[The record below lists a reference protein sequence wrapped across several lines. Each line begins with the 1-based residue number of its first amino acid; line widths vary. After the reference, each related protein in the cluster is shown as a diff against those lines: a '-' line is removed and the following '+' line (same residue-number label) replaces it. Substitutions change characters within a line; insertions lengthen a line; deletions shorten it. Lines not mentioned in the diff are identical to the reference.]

1 MPILG
6 GFVRFR
12 EHQWGYQGSNSS
24 VISTPVAATRSMPL
38 SGTPDVNRN
47 VTWSEADQGSVDPI
61 AAPYFGALEITEDL
75 TGVLDYDSLP
85 WYVAAALKSGTTPTG
100 GGTAKTWTQI
110 STSLTRPIAGYITEE
125 FGDDVTVDWYQ
136 FFGGIAESMEISGE
150 GNDAL
155 EVSLGMRF
163 AGFKQTGSTAYP
175 VSGTVPTTA
184 LTVAADPPR
193 VFLADGELFIND
205 TFGTIGTT
213 KITDAL
219 TQFSFQVNNTIDPKF
234 AANGSNTRF
243 QPFDLPIAEREI
255 TLRLQ
260 FHKTAQ
266 TVGTGSESDDWMA
279 SVPTKRYVE
288 LRFTR
293 PSPFITGSTPYS
305 WSLKVPLYYTTREEV
320 DSNGNTNIAL
330 TGTVVY
336 DADLTYAVSSVAVNA
351 LATPSP
357 L

>member
-24 VISTPVAATRSMPL
+24 LISTPVAAVRSMPL
-38 SGTPDVNRN
+38 SGTPDVIRN
-47 VTWSEADQGSVDPI
+47 ATFDEADQGSVDPI
-61 AAPYFGALEITEDL
+61 MAPYFGALDITESL
-75 TGVLDYDSLP
+75 TGRLDYDSLP
-85 WYVAAALKSGTTPTG
+85 WYISAAVKSGTTPTG
-100 GGTAKTWTQI
+100 GGSAKTWTQQAD
-110 STSLTRPIAGYITEE
+110 SLTRPIAGYVTEE

-136 FFGGIAESMEISGE
+136 FFGGIAESLEISGE
-150 GNDAL
+150 GNNAL
-155 EVSLGMRF
+155 EVNLGMRF
-163 AGFKQTGSTAYP
+163 AGFKSTGSTSYP
-175 VSGTVPTTA
+175 VTGTVPTSG
-184 LTVAADPPR
+184 LTVASDPPH

-205 TFGTIGTT
+205 SAAAIGTT
-213 KITDAL
+213 KISDAL
-219 TQFSFQVNNTIDPKF
+219 NAFSWSVNNTIDSKY

-243 QPFDLPIAEREI
+243 QPFDLPIASREV

-260 FHKTAQ
+260 FHKTSA
-266 TVGTGSESDDWMA
+266 TVGTGSESDDWM
-279 SVPTKRYVE
+279 SSTPVKRFVE

-293 PSPFITGSTPYS
+293 PSPFITGTTPYS
-305 WSLKVPLYYTTREEV
+305 WSLRLPLYYTTREEV

-336 DADLTYAVSSVAVNA
+336 DSTLTYAIRSVTVNA

>member
-24 VISTPVAATRSMPL
+24 LISTPVAATRSMPL

-47 VTWSEADQGSVDPI
+47 VTFSDDDQGSVDPI
-61 AAPYFGALEITEDL
+61 SAPYFGALDITESL
-75 TGVLDYDSLP
+75 SGTLDYDSLP
-85 WYVAAALKSGTTPTG
+85 WYVSAALKSGTTPSG
-100 GGTAKTWTQI
+100 GGSAKTWAQVAA
-110 STSLTRPIAGYITEE
+110 SLTRPVAGYITEE

-136 FFGGIAESMEISGE
+136 FFGGIAESLEIAGQ

-155 EVSLGMRF
+155 TVDLGMRF
-163 AGFKQTGSTAYP
+163 AGFKSTGSTAFP
-175 VSGTVPTTA
+175 VTGTVPTA
-184 LTVAADPPR
+184 GLTVAADPPR
-193 VFLADGELFIND
+193 IFLADGELFIND
-205 TFGTIGTT
+205 SAAAIGTT
-213 KITDAL
+213 KISDAL
-219 TQFSFQVNNTIDPKF
+219 TAFTLSVNNTIDQKF

-243 QPFDLPIAEREI
+243 QPFDLPIASREI
-255 TLRLQ
+255 TLAMT
-260 FHKTAQ
+260 FHKTAN

-279 SVPTKRYVE
+279 STPTKRFVE

-293 PSPFITGSTPYS
+293 PAPFITGSTPYS
-305 WSLKVPLYYTTREEV
+305 WSVKVPLYYTTREEA
-320 DSNGNTNIAL
+320 DEGGNTRIVL

-336 DADLTYAVSSVAVNA
+336 DADLTYAISSTTVNA

>member
-6 GFVRFR
+6 GFVRLR

-24 VISTPVAATRSMPL
+24 LISTPVAATRSMPL

-47 VTWSEADQGSVDPI
+47 LTFSEDDQGSVDPI
-61 AAPYFGALEITEDL
+61 SAPYYGALDVTESL
-75 TGVLDYDSLP
+75 SGVLDFDSLP
-85 WYVAAALKSGTTPTG
+85 WYISAAVKSGTTPTG
-100 GGTAKTWTQI
+100 GGTAKTWTQVA
-110 STSLTRPIAGYITEE
+110 TSLTRPIAGYITEE
-125 FGDDVTVDWYQ
+125 FGDDVLVDWYQ
-136 FFGGIAESMEISGE
+136 FFGGIGETLEISGE

-155 EVSLGMRF
+155 QVSLGMRF
-163 AGFKQTGSTAYP
+163 AGFKSTGSTSYP
-175 VSGTVPTTA
+175 VSGTVPTA
-184 LTVAADPPR
+184 GLTVAADPPR
-193 VFLADGELFIND
+193 VFLADGELFIDD
-205 TFGTIGTT
+205 TAGGIGTT
-213 KITDAL
+213 KISDAL
-219 TQFSFQVNNTIDPKF
+219 TAFSWSVNNTIDQKF

-243 QPFDLPIAEREI
+243 QPFDLPISGREV

-279 SVPTKRYVE
+279 STPTKRFVE

-293 PSPFITGSTPYS
+293 PAPFITGSTPYS
-305 WSLKVPLYYTTREEV
+305 WSLRLPLYYTTREEV
-320 DSNGNTNIAL
+320 DAAGNTQIAL
-330 TGTVVY
+330 TGRVMY
-336 DADLTYAVSSVAVNA
+336 DADTTFAISSVTVNA